1 MIKPDISIFASAH
14 RPPNWLELYNSIG
27 NNNITFE
34 LVFVG
39 PNYPDFTLPDN
50 FIFIKSNLKPTQC
63 IDIAIRNT
71 SSDLIMNIADD
82 CFFET
87 KRPLDKLYDGYKKLD
102 NPNLLFSCRY
112 SLNGEIQP
120 VNEHR
125 FFIDDEN
132 SPIMPLA
139 ALMTK
144 KLYFKIGG
152 IDKNFLAIMWD
163 LDLAMRVYKIGGEV
177 ILSEVVLR
185 EDKTKN
191 MGSLLC
197 DEHWSHDRTLLE
209 YLWTSNR
216 TLTFDR
222 KEEVKSFRKS
232 TLYYWNQGPGG
243 KWGLFNKIALS
254 VPQIM
259 RISNLINRLK
269 SKLLKKI
276 FNNF

>member
-1 MIKPDISIFASAH
+1 
-14 RPPNWLELYNSIG
+14 
-27 NNNITFE
+27 
-34 LVFVG
+34 
-39 PNYPDFTLPDN
+39 
-50 FIFIKSNLKPTQC
+50 
-63 IDIAIRNT
+63 
-71 SSDLIMNIADD
+71 
-82 CFFET
+82 
-87 KRPLDKLYDGYKKLD
+87 
-102 NPNLLFSCRY
+102 
-112 SLNGEIQP
+112 
-120 VNEHR
+120 
-125 FFIDDEN
+125 
-132 SPIMPLA
+132 
-139 ALMTK
+139 
-144 KLYFKIGG
+144 
-152 IDKNFLAIMWD
+152 MWD

-177 ILSEVVLR
+177 ILSEVILR

-254 VPQIM
+254 VPHIM

-269 SKLLKKI
+269 SKL
-276 FNNF
+276 